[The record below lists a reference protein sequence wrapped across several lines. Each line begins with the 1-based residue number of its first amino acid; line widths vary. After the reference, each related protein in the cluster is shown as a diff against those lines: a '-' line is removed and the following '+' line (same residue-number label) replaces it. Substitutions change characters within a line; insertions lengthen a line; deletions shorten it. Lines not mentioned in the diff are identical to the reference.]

1 MGAFPQAVG
10 SGLPILCVAV
20 TFGAQIVDLFH
31 SGDIAGMGAGLVDDL
46 PQLLGILQHGAGTQ
60 VVVVEGLPVVVGH
73 EQGGAQGLQQ
83 GLFPDVGVGVVNEH
97 AGGRSRHWR

>member
-20 TFGAQIVDLFH
+20 TLGAQIVDLFH

-60 VVVVEGLPVVVGH
+60 VVAVKGLIVVVCL
-73 EQGGAQGLQQ
+73 EDRASQGVQQ
-83 GLFPDVGVGVVNEH
+83 
-97 AGGRSRHWR
+97 

>member
-46 PQLLGILQHGAGTQ
+46 PQLLGILQHGAGPPA
-60 VVVVEGLPVVVGH
+60 GS
-73 EQGGAQGLQQ
+73 
-83 GLFPDVGVGVVNEH
+83 FPGCWS
-97 AGGRSRHWR
+97 RSSE